1 MAGKRDRDT
10 PPDAY
15 NKALSLLVRR
25 EHSRREL
32 SRKLR
37 ARGIEAEAADA
48 AMDKLAGQGFQD
60 EARFAQSLVRSR
72 ANGGH
77 GPVRIRA
84 ELATHGLPSE
94 LIASAM
100 EACETDWAQSAQA
113 VLERRHTSAELA
125 DPNKRRKAVEFLLRR
140 GFALD
145 MAYAVVAQMRAGDDE
160 A

>member
-60 EARFAQSLVRSR
+60 EGRFAQSLVRSR

-84 ELATHGLPSE
+84 ELATHGLTGDV
-94 LIASAM
+94 IANAM
-100 EACETDWAQSAQA
+100 EACETDWAQSAHA
-113 VLERRHTSAELA
+113 VLERRHSQADLA
-125 DPNKRRKAVEFLLRR
+125 DPVKRHKAVEFLLHR

-145 MAYAVVAQMRAGDDE
+145 LAYATVARLRAGDDE